1 MVAEIMACTMQVEN
15 PFEIDFEFIHHLP
28 LPEALLLTSAL
39 VKFLETI
46 YVEAG
51 PEIGFVDK
59 GNTLHEC
66 DVTERTLV
74 CEDIQQLELKRF
86 YLTRTLSSED
96 PLN

>member
-28 LPEALLLTSAL
+28 PPEALLLTSAL
-39 VKFLETI
+39 VQFLETI

-59 GNTLHEC
+59 
-66 DVTERTLV
+66 V

-96 PLN
+96 PLNKGRK